1 MSRHTLDSRTDRDYS
16 VTVGWDSP
24 LGTFF
29 GQVIAPDGEL
39 LVDVG
44 EQLDRVL
51 NPGQVLDAVRPYASI
66 PVGLDTELIR
76 DALDDAA

>member
-1 MSRHTLDSRTDRDYS
+1 MSRYSLDPRTGRDYN
-16 VTVGWDSP
+16 VTVGWDAP
-24 LGTFF
+24 LETFF

-44 EQLDRVL
+44 DPFDRVL
-51 NPGQVLDAVRPYASI
+51 NPGQVLDEVRPYAPI

-76 DALDDAA
+76 DAVDDAA